1 MNVAP
6 LAFAVVGLGL
16 AVSACRGSGIVSG
29 TPVATGGDPRAG
41 HRAIDARHCGVC
53 HDIPGVTGAAGVVGP
68 PLDGFARRTYIPSGI
83 PNTPA
88 NLVSWIRDPR
98 QFCERT
104 AMPNLGLNES
114 EARDVAAY
122 LYTLR

>member
-1 MNVAP
+1 MSAASLTIV
-6 LAFAVVGLGL
+6 VVGLGL
-16 AVSACRGSGIVSG
+16 SLAACRGSGIVAG
-29 TPVATGGDPRAG
+29 TPVATGGDPGAG
-41 HRAIDARHCGVC
+41 QRAIDARHCGSC

-68 PLDGFARRTYIPSGI
+68 PLDGFARRTFIPGGE

-88 NLVSWIRDPR
+88 NLVSWIRDPAK
-98 QFCERT
+98 FCART
-104 AMPNLGLNES
+104 AMPNLGLEEP